1 MWEDDEPIL
10 FGSGSLDYLFIL
22 WQRNQILQPN
32 IIPLVSAQVTKMSH
46 QNGLSLPDPILVG
59 G

>member
-1 MWEDDEPIL
+1 MNRFCLVLGVWII
-10 FGSGSLDYLFIL
+10 YCIL